1 MIVIIHVLEVLK
13 TAIVVVIVILNVIT
27 TSKYFSLV
35 LVSAAMTLM
44 IQYDNYRFQRQHL
57 VEAESNKQRAKQ
69 KESSRKQKK
78 GKQAGKMRQAKK
90 SESCKRRQQT
100 KEQTENKTT
109 AGFKKIRQNRNLKNR
124 APTGLSTSPCLSC
137 LS

>member
-1 MIVIIHVLEVLK
+1 MIIHVLEVLK
-13 TAIVVVIVILNVIT
+13 TAIVVVIVIPNVIT

-44 IQYDNYRFQRQHL
+44 IQYDNCRFQRQHL

-78 GKQAGKMRQAKK
+78 GKQAGKMRQAEK

-109 AGFKKIRQNRNLKNR
+109 AGLKKKH
-124 APTGLSTSPCLSC
+124 
-137 LS
+137 